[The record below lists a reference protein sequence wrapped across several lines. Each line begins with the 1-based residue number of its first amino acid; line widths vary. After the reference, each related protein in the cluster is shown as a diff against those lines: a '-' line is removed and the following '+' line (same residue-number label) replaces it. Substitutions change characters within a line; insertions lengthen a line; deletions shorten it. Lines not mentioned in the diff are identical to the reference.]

1 MNPDVLQVPPGG
13 QRTTVREFLAVV
25 FRRRWIIL
33 GLFLVTTVTVVTI
46 ALTTPALYISGGQVL
61 VRRGERQSIM
71 NPDRQVINDW
81 EIELG
86 SEIETVK
93 SWPVLARAQK
103 ILDEEGRGARGVKL
117 TERGVAVEVTG
128 KSNVLAI
135 AYVDRDPEAAQQVC
149 DALIRA
155 YVDYRQ
161 SGQVTYPRRFFDVE
175 IGRAAAELQRWT
187 ELRRQYSNQTGAV
200 DIPEQR
206 RHLLG
211 LLTELERRRSETRA
225 DLAQAESEQRVMRQL
240 KEQPDIDLPTVG
252 SVTLGDDVIAGIKS
266 SMVQQESRIAELRE
280 RYRDE
285 SPQVM
290 NARVTLDTL
299 RAMLGREVEAR
310 LAVSRSRAEVVRAR
324 LEVLDREIAATNAK
338 LETMPDQDA
347 RLTEMNHEIDSWKT
361 RHEQLLGR
369 SDEALI
375 NENTIPLISVY
386 VLNPA
391 SQARRKNAR
400 DYVRVGLA
408 PAFSLLVGV
417 GIAFFIDGLDI
428 TVHTAGQAEEEVHL
442 PVLAALTD
450 RKRRGWRPHGAGP
463 ERTPA

>member
-33 GLFLVTTVTVVTI
+33 GLFIVATATVVTI
-46 ALTTPALYISGGQVL
+46 ALTTPALYISAGQVL

-103 ILDEEGRGARGVKL
+103 ILDEESRGSRGVKL
-117 TERGVAVEVTG
+117 TESGVAVEVTG

-135 AYVDRDPEAAQQVC
+135 AYVDRDPEVAQRMC

-161 SGQVTYPRRFFDVE
+161 SGQVTYPRRFFDAE
-175 IGRAAAELQRWT
+175 IARAAAELQRWT

-206 RHLLG
+206 RNLLG
-211 LLTELERRRSETRA
+211 LRSQLEWRRGETRG

-240 KEQPDIDLPTVG
+240 KDRPDIDLPTLGVG
-252 SVTLGDDVIAGIKS
+252 TLGDNVIASIKS

-280 RYRDE
+280 RYQDE

-290 NARVTLDTL
+290 NARITLDTL
-299 RAMLGREVEAR
+299 RALLGREVGAR
-310 LAVSRSRAEVVRAR
+310 LAVSRSRAEVIQAR
-324 LEVLDREIAATNAK
+324 LEATDREIATTDVR
-338 LETMPDQDA
+338 LQSMPDQDA
-347 RLTEMNHEIDSWKT
+347 RLVEMNHEIDSWKT
-361 RHEQLLGR
+361 RYDLLLSR

-375 NENTIPLISVY
+375 NENTTPLISVY

-391 SQARRKNAR
+391 SPSKRKNAR
-400 DYVRVGLA
+400 DYVRLGLA

-442 PVLAALTD
+442 PVLASLTD